1 MIVGFALSL
10 FRAAPEAGWTRRE
23 IAASVTVVV
32 GGYLYFV
39 G

>member
-1 MIVGFALSL
+1 MATKT
-10 FRAAPEAGWTRRE
+10 REDREAGWTWRE
-23 IAASVTVVV
+23 IAASAAVVTVIV